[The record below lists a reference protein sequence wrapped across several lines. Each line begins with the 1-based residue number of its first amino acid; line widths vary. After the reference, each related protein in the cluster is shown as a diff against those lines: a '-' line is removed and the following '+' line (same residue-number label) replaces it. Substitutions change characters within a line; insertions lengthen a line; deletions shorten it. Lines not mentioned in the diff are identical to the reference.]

1 MERQISIGGD
11 LGKKQSI
18 QLWIIKDHYFTGFM
32 PKNRWIEYT
41 NQILVSVG
49 GDLGPAHIFNLTLSE
64 LVRC

>member
-1 MERQISIGGD
+1 M
-11 LGKKQSI
+11 
-18 QLWIIKDHYFTGFM
+18 DHQGSLFYRIYAQESMDRKF
-32 PKNRWIEYT
+32 IYYT